1 MTGLS
6 DECGRK
12 SLIES
17 RVLFMGRRRRNR
29 PTCSQAMGQGRMA
42 EDFAKVPKL
51 PQIVEPNT
59 LGGGSRL
66 ISSICYSFATGNSK
80 ALSAL
85 SADFLISQC
94 AASCTKN
101 TRATEAL
108 VKSPSRIHPWA
119 GAFTWPRGLRSQ

>member
-1 MTGLS
+1 
-6 DECGRK
+6 
-12 SLIES
+12 
-17 RVLFMGRRRRNR
+17 
-29 PTCSQAMGQGRMA
+29 MGQGRMA

-80 ALSAL
+80 ALSA
-85 SADFLISQC
+85 DFLISQC

-108 VKSPSRIHPWA
+108 VKSPS
-119 GAFTWPRGLRSQ
+119 